1 MSNKK
6 ILVVDD
12 DDMMRKMTSTILTRH
27 EFEVLNAE
35 NGRDALT
42 QLETVR
48 PDLILLDVMMPEMDG
63 YETCQKIRAN
73 PATSTIP
80 ILMLTALASIE
91 QKVKG
96 FESGA
101 DDYLAKPYETE
112 ELLAR
117 VNALI
122 KRSEALPL
130 LISPPAAPNTPVE
143 MARTIAV
150 FSLRGG
156 SGISTISV
164 NLAGGLAALWGQPVA
179 LVDMVTVAGQT
190 ALFLNQSLHHT
201 WADLCQL
208 NEIDSEAVHTALLPH
223 ESNVFTLASPRKPEQ
238 SEMVTPEK
246 VATVLDIL
254 RSQFPYVVLDM
265 PHDLSERTLQA
276 LDRADVILL
285 VAQPEIASMRASS
298 MALEIFEALEY
309 QNKKIHLIVNWTFP
323 RMGLALVDIEKF
335 VNRKVD
341 LVISCAEDEF
351 IQALNYGRPPVL
363 EGKDSSLAA
372 IFEDMA
378 LVLSKEEHRKVR
390 PQNPTPA
397 WGRVAERI
405 RKKKS

>member
-1 MSNKK
+1 MSKK

-35 NGRDALT
+35 NGRDALA
-42 QLETVR
+42 QLETIK

-73 PATSTIP
+73 SATSKIP
-80 ILMLTALASIE
+80 VLMLTALASIE

-96 FESGA
+96 FEAGA

-130 LISPPAAPNTPVE
+130 LLPPTPANAPTE

-150 FSLRGG
+150 YSLRGG
-156 SGISTISV
+156 SGVSTLSV

-179 LVDMVTVAGQT
+179 LVDMVAIAGQT

-201 WADLCQL
+201 WVDLCQL
-208 NEIDSEAVHTALLPH
+208 KEIDSEAVHAALLPH
-223 ESNVFTLASPRKPEQ
+223 ESNVFTLASPRRPEE
-238 SEMVTPEK
+238 SELVTPEK
-246 VATVLDIL
+246 VAIVLDIL
-254 RSQFPYVVLDM
+254 RSQFSYVVLDM
-265 PHDLSERTLQA
+265 PHDLSERSLQG

-285 VAQPEIASMRASS
+285 VAQPEIASMRAAS
-298 MALEIFEALEY
+298 MALEIFDALEY
-309 QNKKIHLIVNWTFP
+309 KNKKIHLIVNWTFP
-323 RMGLALVDIEKF
+323 RMGLALADIEKF
-335 VNRKVD
+335 INRKVD
-341 LVISCAEDEF
+341 LVLPCAEDEF
-351 IQALNYGRPPVL
+351 VQALNYGRPPVL
-363 EGKDSSLAA
+363 EGSDSPLAA

-378 LVLSKEEHRKVR
+378 LVLSREDHRKVR